1 MKRISFLAAA
11 ITVALTGC
19 GGGDGDSSGGTPA
32 PSYEINDTLVQDS
45 IRVAQS
51 GFFRTGRFNNQT
63 KFTEIIDNNPF
74 GPDIPDAGGYCNYG
88 LCPESIGLSTEEYQ
102 LVRDNLESFSESGGG
117 TVRYRNIN
125 EVNGVDLGNPVD
137 SDGQSR
143 LQTIIINNNEVLT
156 PERRQMILDA
166 VAQIQIDAG
175 VKLFNDEILDI
186 DLSKITVDEY
196 VEDLNAHTMTYRN
209 QNKNTWVGNT
219 YHDGG
224 AIKYD
229 ASTATDDNGDL
240 KDNNS
245 YEKLVDKHGVRGGII
260 ISWGTAMA
268 TTEVGCTV
276 KPENGSIVKAN
287 VSGFPYIGN
296 EFGLTVDKNGYATN
310 SNFSWVNLGQYTK
323 YCHNIHFIDQETIL
337 HELGHAIGLNDHFD
351 GFGIGGVWDDRA
363 KAVLRSLYNTPVGT
377 PYDQMT
383 VVE

>member
-1 MKRISFLAAA
+1 
-11 ITVALTGC
+11 
-19 GGGDGDSSGGTPA
+19 
-32 PSYEINDTLVQDS
+32 
-45 IRVAQS
+45 
-51 GFFRTGRFNNQT
+51 
-63 KFTEIIDNNPF
+63 
-74 GPDIPDAGGYCNYG
+74 
-88 LCPESIGLSTEEYQ
+88 
-102 LVRDNLESFSESGGG
+102 
-117 TVRYRNIN
+117 
-125 EVNGVDLGNPVD
+125 
-137 SDGQSR
+137 
-143 LQTIIINNNEVLT
+143 
-156 PERRQMILDA
+156 
-166 VAQIQIDAG
+166 
-175 VKLFNDEILDI
+175 
-186 DLSKITVDEY
+186 
-196 VEDLNAHTMTYRN
+196 MTYRN

-229 ASTATDDNGDL
+229 ASTATDDNGNL

-296 EFGLTVDKNGYATN
+296 EFGLTIDKNGYATN